1 VGQDVEFTILGPLE
15 AARDGERLALGSP
28 QMRAVLASL
37 LLDVGRVVATD
48 KLIDELWTHDPPA
61 TASNAVQVYVSRL
74 RAVLGADALKTR
86 PPGYILDVDPEAVDR
101 VRFERL
107 AVAGRQALRAGQAAD
122 AQTLLRDALALW
134 RGRVLEDLTGPR
146 VEAEASRLEQL
157 RLAVLEDRIEADIAG
172 GSSADAIPELEQ
184 LTAQHPLRERLWAL
198 QMRALYASGR
208 QADAL
213 AAYEDVRKLLDVE
226 LGIEPGADLRE
237 LQRAILA
244 QDPSLTIGRAR
255 VTDAPDAWLVI
266 EGRPDVRLAGERMV
280 IGRASQSDIVLDDGQ
295 VSGTHALLE
304 RVGAAWSVRDLGSRN
319 GTFVNGSR
327 VTGER
332 VLRQQDELRVGATTL
347 RFRGEVA
354 TDLTVGAEPP
364 PPLTDAE
371 RLVLVEVCRL
381 SPGDGW
387 EPKAVAKA
395 LGMRQA
401 EFVATLDRLFEAFV
415 IPERPDRLTEL
426 ASAALARSAVRLSD
440 LS

>member
-1 VGQDVEFTILGPLE
+1 
-15 AARDGERLALGSP
+15 
-28 QMRAVLASL
+28 
-37 LLDVGRVVATD
+37 
-48 KLIDELWTHDPPA
+48 
-61 TASNAVQVYVSRL
+61 
-74 RAVLGADALKTR
+74 
-86 PPGYILDVDPEAVDR
+86 
-101 VRFERL
+101 
-107 AVAGRQALRAGQAAD
+107 
-122 AQTLLRDALALW
+122 
-134 RGRVLEDLTGPR
+134 
-146 VEAEASRLEQL
+146 
-157 RLAVLEDRIEADIAG
+157 
-172 GSSADAIPELEQ
+172 
-184 LTAQHPLRERLWAL
+184 
-198 QMRALYASGR
+198 
-208 QADAL
+208 
-213 AAYEDVRKLLDVE
+213 
-226 LGIEPGADLRE
+226 
-237 LQRAILA
+237 
-244 QDPSLTIGRAR
+244 
-255 VTDAPDAWLVI
+255 
-266 EGRPDVRLAGERMV
+266 MV

-401 EFVATLDRLFEAFV
+401 EFVATLDRLFDAFV
-415 IPERPDRLTEL
+415 IPEGPDRLTEL